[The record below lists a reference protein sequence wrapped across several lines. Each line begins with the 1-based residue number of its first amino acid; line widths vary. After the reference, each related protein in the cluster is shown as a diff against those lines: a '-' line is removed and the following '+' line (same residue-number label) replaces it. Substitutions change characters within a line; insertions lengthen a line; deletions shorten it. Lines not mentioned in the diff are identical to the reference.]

1 MTNSFFRR
9 SPVGKLFLLIILLSS
24 WYQGKSQ
31 NTTDLTDAEVASVAV
46 TANQIDIE
54 YAQIARKK
62 SKNQEVLNFAATMEK
77 DHQAVIK
84 KAVDLVTR
92 LKVSPK
98 DNPLTRQLIK
108 GSEKTKRK
116 LNGEKASQFD
126 KTYIDNEVAY
136 HKAVISVV
144 ETVLIPQTENAE
156 VKQLLNDVLPALRT
170 HLSHAE
176 MVQKMISK

>member
-1 MTNSFFRR
+1 MTNSIFRKM
-9 SPVGKLFLLIILLSS
+9 PFGKMLGLMILVLS
-24 WYQGKSQ
+24 WFEGESQ
-31 NTTDLTDAEVASVAV
+31 TANDLTDAEVASVAV

-54 YAQIARKK
+54 YAQIAKK
-62 SKNQEVLNFAATMEK
+62 RSRNQEVLNFAATMEK

-108 GSEKTKRK
+108 GSEKTKADLRSK
-116 LNGEKASQFD
+116 KSAQFD
-126 KTYIDNEVAY
+126 KAYIDNEVAY
-136 HKAVISVV
+136 HRAVISVV
-144 ETVLIPQTENAE
+144 ETVLIPQTDNAE
-156 VKQLLNDVLPALRT
+156 VKQLLSDVVPALRT
-170 HLSHAE
+170 HLAHAE